1 MPVRNPLNR
10 LSDPLPSWKFTFR
23 VSFSSVGRFLV
34 EKAPFPEIFLLPQR
48 QTEKRLN
55 MKRMLT
61 GLLGLILTLSTQAQ
75 SIKGMVKDENGK
87 PLAAANTTLHRAA
100 DSSLV
105 KFTVTNTEGN
115 YEFSGIGEGNYYV
128 QFTHVGHETAKTA
141 VFSHKNSGE
150 SQVPVLTMQKQGTS
164 LQNVTVVARKPMIE
178 VKADKMVVNVEG
190 TINAVGNDAL
200 ELLRKSPGVQL
211 DKDDNISLSGKNGV
225 QVYIDGKPSPL
236 SGADLTAYLKSMQS
250 SQIETIEII
259 TNPSAKYDAAG
270 NAGIIN
276 IRLKKNKSF
285 GTNGSMNAG
294 YNIGTFPK
302 YNGGINLNHRD
313 KGINI
318 FGSYNYNWNKNTNQF
333 LLYREQLDTLFDQ
346 RNTMFGR
353 NRSHGFKAGADLF
366 LNKKSTIGVLINGNI
381 SQNEMKTD
389 SKTPISYIP
398 TGVVDRIL
406 TANNESENKRNNVN
420 FNLNYRYV
428 DTAGRE
434 LNMDADYGLFRIKSD
449 QLQPNVYFDPTMTNQ
464 LSQAIYNFD
473 SPTDIDI
480 YTFKA
485 DYEQPYKGGKLGVG
499 LKTSVVSTSNNFAR
513 FNVIGNSKDLDVDRS
528 NHFDYTENINA
539 LYVNYNKSF
548 KGFAIQAGLR
558 LENTNNKGESYAL
571 FSNGSINEGSGTTPL
586 DRNYTNLFPS
596 ASVTFNKNPMK
607 QWSFTYSRRIDRPAY
622 QDLNPFEFKL
632 DEYTFQKGNTD
643 LLPQYT
649 NSFGITH
656 VYKYKLTATLNY
668 SHVADVFTQLVD
680 TTENSKSFITKE
692 NLANQDIISLNLSY
706 PFMYKS
712 YMAFMNLNT
721 YYSMY
726 QADFGGGSRKID
738 LDVFS
743 FTFYMQNTIK
753 FGKKKAWTGELSGWY
768 AAPSIWQGTFE
779 SRRIYSIDAGLQ
791 KNILKGKGNLK
802 ASVSDIFRT
811 LRWKGSSNFAGQL
824 TVASGNF
831 ESRQFKINFT
841 YRFGSNQVKA
851 ARQRNTGVD
860 DESKRVG
867 SGGAGGI
874 GQ

>member
-1 MPVRNPLNR
+1 
-10 LSDPLPSWKFTFR
+10 
-23 VSFSSVGRFLV
+23 
-34 EKAPFPEIFLLPQR
+34 
-48 QTEKRLN
+48 

-75 SIKGMVKDENGK
+75 TIKGMVKDENGK
-87 PLAAANTTLHRAA
+87 PLAAANTTLHRAN

-105 KFTVTNTEGN
+105 KFTVTNGEGG
-115 YEFSGIGEGNYYV
+115 YEFAGIGEGNYFV
-128 QFTHVGHETAKTA
+128 QITHVGHEPAKTA

-302 YNGGINLNHRD
+302 YNGGVNLNHRD

-449 QLQPNVYFDPTMTNQ
+449 QVQPNVYYDPSMNNQ
-464 LSQAIYNFD
+464 LSEAIYNFI

-558 LENTNNKGESYAL
+558 MENTNNKGESYAL

-668 SHVADVFTQLVD
+668 SHVADMFTQLVD
-680 TTENSKSFITKE
+680 TTENSKTFITKE
-692 NLANQDIISLNLSY
+692 NLANQDIVSLNLSY
-706 PFMYKS
+706 PYMYKS
-712 YMAFMNLNT
+712 FMAFMNLNT
-721 YYSMY
+721 FYSMY

-743 FTFYMQNTIK
+743 FTFYMQNTIR

-768 AAPSIWQGTFE
+768 AAPSIWQGTFK
-779 SRRIYSIDAGLQ
+779 SRRIYSIDAGMQ

-811 LRWKGSSNFAGQL
+811 LRWNGTSNFAGQL

-841 YRFGSNQVKA
+841 YRFGNNQVKA

>member
-1 MPVRNPLNR
+1 M
-10 LSDPLPSWKFTFR
+10 
-23 VSFSSVGRFLV
+23 
-34 EKAPFPEIFLLPQR
+34 
-48 QTEKRLN
+48 KRL
-55 MKRMLT
+55 LT
-61 GLLGLILTLSTQAQ
+61 GLLGLILTLSSQAQ
-75 SIKGMVKDENGK
+75 SVKGLVKDENGK
-87 PLAAANTTLHRAA
+87 PLAAANTTLHRSK
-100 DSSLV
+100 DSAVV
-105 KFTVTNTEGN
+105 KFTVTNREGIF
-115 YEFSGIGEGNYYV
+115 EFDALNAGEYYV
-128 QFTHVGHETAKTA
+128 KVSHVGHQPTKSDPFTLHSNKT
-141 VFSHKNSGE
+141 VE
-150 SQVPVLTMQKQGTS
+150 LPEITMEKQGTN
-164 LQNVTVVARKPMIE
+164 LENVTVTARKPMIE

-236 SGADLTAYLKSMQS
+236 SGSDLTAYLKSLQS

-285 GTNGSMNAG
+285 GTNGSVNAG
-294 YNIGTFPK
+294 YNIGVYPK

-318 FGSYNYNWNKNTNQF
+318 FGSYNYNWNKNTNMFF
-333 LLYREQLDTLFDQ
+333 LRREQLDTLFDQ
-346 RNTMFGR
+346 TNQMTGR
-353 NRSHGFKAGADLF
+353 NRSHGFKAGADFF
-366 LNKKSTIGVLINGNI
+366 LDKYSTFGVLVNGNI
-381 SQNEMKTD
+381 NSSEMKTD

-398 TGVVDRIL
+398 TGTVDRLL
-406 TANNESENKRNNVN
+406 TANNESDNKRNNVN
-420 FNLNYRYV
+420 FNMNYRY
-428 DTAGRE
+428 AKPGGKE
-434 LNMDADYGLFRIKSD
+434 LNLDADYGLFRINSD
-449 QLQPNVYFDPTMTNQ
+449 QVQPNIYYNPSMTTE
-464 LSQAIYNFD
+464 LSRSIYNFI
-473 SPTDIDI
+473 SPTDIDL

-485 DYEQPYKGGKLGVG
+485 DYEQPYKGGKLGIGVKSS
-499 LKTSVVSTSNNFAR
+499 LVNTSNNFAR
-513 FNVIGNSKDLDVDRS
+513 YNVIGNAKDLDLSRS
-528 NHFDYTENINA
+528 NHFDYSENINA
-539 LYVNYNKSF
+539 LYLNFNKSY
-548 KGFAIQAGLR
+548 KGFAFQAGLR
-558 LENTNNKGESYAL
+558 MENTNNKGESYGLNAD
-571 FSNGSINEGSGTTPL
+571 GSVNKGSGTTPL

-596 ASVTFNKNPMK
+596 ASLTINKNPKK

-632 DEYTFQKGNTD
+632 DEYTFQKGNTE

-668 SHVADVFTQLVD
+668 SHVADMFTQLVD
-680 TTENSKSFITKE
+680 TTEKSKTFITKE
-692 NLANQDIISLNLSY
+692 NLANQDIVSLNISY
-706 PFMYKS
+706 PYMYKS
-712 YMAFMNLNT
+712 FMAFMNLNT

-768 AAPSIWQGTFE
+768 AAPSIWQGTFK
-779 SRRIYSIDAGLQ
+779 SRRIYSIDAGMQ

-802 ASVSDIFRT
+802 ASVSDIFNT
-811 LRWKGSSNFAGQL
+811 LRWKGSSNFAGQY
-824 TVASGNF
+824 TVASGRF
-831 ESRQFKINFT
+831 ESRQFKLNFT
-841 YRFGSNQVKA
+841 YRFGNNQVKA
-851 ARQRNTGVD
+851 ARQRNTGAD
-860 DESKRVG
+860 EESKRVG
-867 SGGAGGI
+867 SGGSGGI